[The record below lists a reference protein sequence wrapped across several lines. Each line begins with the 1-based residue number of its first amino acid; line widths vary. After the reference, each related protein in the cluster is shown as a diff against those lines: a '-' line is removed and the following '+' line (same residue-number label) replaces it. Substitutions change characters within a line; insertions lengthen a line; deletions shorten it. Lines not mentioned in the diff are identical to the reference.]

1 MYALGPN
8 QPVNQRKI
16 WPNLSLA
23 SAEAI
28 KQTQSEIHLAD
39 IKMQKKNNFCCIV
52 TPNFS
57 PSTTVFIASKNSFGP
72 NQLDLKEKF

>member
-8 QPVNQRKI
+8 QPVDQRKI

-39 IKMQKKNNFCCIV
+39 IKMPKKKRKI
-52 TPNFS
+52 
-57 PSTTVFIASKNSFGP
+57 FIAFLIQIFIMS
-72 NQLDLKEKF
+72 QLFLWLQK

>member
-8 QPVNQRKI
+8 QPVDQRKI

-28 KQTQSEIHLAD
+28 KQTQSEIHLAE
-39 IKMQKKNNFCCIV
+39 IKMPKKRRIFVALLLQIFLLPQLFLWLQKIV
-52 TPNFS
+52 F
-57 PSTTVFIASKNSFGP
+57 
-72 NQLDLKEKF
+72 DLIYWI

>member
-1 MYALGPN
+1 MVITVLGPN

-39 IKMQKKNNFCCIV
+39 IKMPKKNNFCCIV
-52 TPNFS
+52 TQNFS
-57 PSTTVFIASKNSFGP
+57 PFTTVFMASKNSF
-72 NQLDLKEKF
+72 